1 MKKQFLLLTLLSVLV
16 FSIQSCKKEK
26 DDLTGSGPVELEMEH
41 LFGSQ
46 VLNFGASYTNQAGE
60 QLTISTFNYYLS
72 NFVFVKDDGT
82 EYVVPAEE
90 RYKLIRHSVESSKVL
105 KFNNVPAGKYKAIRF
120 VIGVDSLKSCSPAS
134 ERTGDL
140 DVATNGD
147 MYWMWNS
154 GYIFFKL
161 EGNSNASTT
170 TDGMFQ
176 YHIGGFGGYSTQT
189 INNLKTVDLESAE
202 LIEVGKSRK
211 PVVHMRAD
219 VREMFGN
226 PVTVSIASESV
237 IMFKPSST
245 TIATNYQDMFSI
257 DHVHND

>member
-1 MKKQFLLLTLLSVLV
+1 MKKQFLLITFLSVIVL
-16 FSIQSCKKEK
+16 SIQSCKKEK
-26 DDLTGSGPVELEMEH
+26 DDLTGSGSVKLEMEH

-46 VLNFGASYTNQAGE
+46 VLNTTTNYTNQAGE

-72 NFVFVKDDGT
+72 NFVFVKEDGT
-82 EYVVPAEE
+82 EFVVPAED
-90 RYKLIRHSVESSKVL
+90 RYKLVRHNVESSKMMT
-105 KFNNVPAGKYKAIRF
+105 FNNVPAGKYKAIRF
-120 VIGVDSLKSCSPAS
+120 VIGVDSLKSCSPGS

-147 MYWMWNS
+147 MYWVWNS

-161 EGNSNASTT
+161 EGNSTASTEA
-170 TDGMFQ
+170 DGVFQ

-189 INNLKTVDLESAE
+189 INNLKTVELESAE

-211 PVVHMRAD
+211 PVVHLRAD
-219 VREMFGN
+219 VREMFVN
-226 PVTVSIASESV
+226 PVTVSIATESV

-245 TIATNYQDMFSI
+245 TIANNYADMFSI
-257 DHVHND
+257 DHVHN